1 MSLRQTAFSFGVEGS
16 KGISNTCMPICHYER
31 NQFPMPSFKIA
42 SNLFIIFINKF
53 NDSINM
59 IYCAI
64 FIIFI
69 PRHPRENLVDDPWC
83 ILSNQNAQE
92 RIQRKFLFHH
102 KIMQTQFQRINFNTQ
117 KYYTPQ
123 TMKSYY
129 T

>member
-1 MSLRQTAFSFGVEGS
+1 
-16 KGISNTCMPICHYER
+16 
-31 NQFPMPSFKIA
+31 
-42 SNLFIIFINKF
+42 
-53 NDSINM
+53 M